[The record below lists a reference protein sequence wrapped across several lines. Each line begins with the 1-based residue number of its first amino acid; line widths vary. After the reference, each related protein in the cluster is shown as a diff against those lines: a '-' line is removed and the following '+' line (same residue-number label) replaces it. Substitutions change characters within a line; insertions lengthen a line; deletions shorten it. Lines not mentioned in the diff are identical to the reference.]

1 MSPGQGNSTRNPRSP
16 RPYAVG
22 IHPGAPQEVLRM
34 NPPDEG
40 TPAPTTPDLSAVVE
54 EQKAVIAA
62 MNDKIKALEAKAASN
77 EAKITALSQPAP
89 KAAETPAPLTKE
101 EQAKKVLDDAY
112 EKLLVELGI
121 KKE

>member
-1 MSPGQGNSTRNPRSP
+1 
-16 RPYAVG
+16 
-22 IHPGAPQEVLRM
+22 M

-40 TPAPTTPDLSAVVE
+40 TPAPTAPDLSAVVE

-89 KAAETPAPLTKE
+89 KAEEKPVLTKE
-101 EQAKKVLDDAY
+101 EQAKATLDAAY